1 MSITV
6 LATGLAISILLV
18 VGALFIWSLV
28 LSGFDIER
36 AIERSTRSLSGLIT
50 GILAA
55 GMLIGGEI
63 VGGIVAVITAAPSG
77 LINGLLG
84 IVGYLS
90 LSGIVSLQPET
101 WGIMT
106 ILLMAAGI
114 VLRQRAM
121 EA

>member
-1 MSITV
+1 MSFTV

-28 LSGFDIER
+28 LSGFDIEA
-36 AIERSTRSLSGLIT
+36 AIERSTRSLSGLIS

-63 VGGIVAVITAAPSG
+63 IGGIVAVITTAPSG

-84 IVGYLS
+84 ITGYLS

>member
-18 VGALFIWSLV
+18 VGVLFSWSLI
-28 LSGFDIER
+28 LSGFNFER
-36 AIERSTRSLSGLIT
+36 AIERSTRSLSGLIS

-63 VGGIVAVITAAPSG
+63 IGGIVGLITTAPSG
-77 LINGLLG
+77 IINGLLG
-84 IVGYLS
+84 VVGYLS
-90 LSGIVSLQPET
+90 ISGIISLQPET

-106 ILLMAAGI
+106 ILLIVAGI